1 MFEVYLSL
9 GMISTFIPQVTAISR
24 SWVSVV
30 KYNSPV
36 VRLKLKI
43 RVDSNS
49 VNRVSL
55 CLDVFAEFPSRM
67 IIIPCERK
75 PVSAFQQQSPLMFIA
90 HIVKHI
96 VQDKNIAFR

>member
-1 MFEVYLSL
+1 MVFDVYLSL
-9 GMISTFIPQVTAISR
+9 GMISTAIPQVTAISR

-30 KYNSPV
+30 KYNSPA
-36 VRLKLKI
+36 VRLKLNI

-55 CLDVFAEFPSRM
+55 FLDVFAEVPSRM

-75 PVSAFQQQSPLMFIA
+75 RPA
-90 HIVKHI
+90 HFNNRVC
-96 VQDKNIAFR
+96 

>member
-1 MFEVYLSL
+1 
-9 GMISTFIPQVTAISR
+9 MISTFIPQVTAISR

-67 IIIPCERK
+67 IIIPCERSR
-75 PVSAFQQQSPLMFIA
+75 SAHFNSK
-90 HIVKHI
+90 V
-96 VQDKNIAFR
+96 R